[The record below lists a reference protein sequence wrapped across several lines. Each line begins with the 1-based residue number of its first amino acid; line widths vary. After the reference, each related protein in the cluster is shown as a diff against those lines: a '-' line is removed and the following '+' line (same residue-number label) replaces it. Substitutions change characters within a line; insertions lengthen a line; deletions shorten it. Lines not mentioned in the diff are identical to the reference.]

1 MMVFSPLSL
10 LSFNS
15 SNEERVHRVIE
26 SMVGQHIA
34 SVVDEAKKYC
44 YKCFDGTI
52 GAIDRDFVDDIA
64 GV

>member
-1 MMVFSPLSL
+1 MVFSPLSL
-10 LSFNS
+10 LSSDS

-26 SMVGQHIA
+26 SMVGQHIV
-34 SVVDEAKKYC
+34 SIVDEAKKYC

-52 GAIDRDFVDDIA
+52 GTIDRDFVHDIA